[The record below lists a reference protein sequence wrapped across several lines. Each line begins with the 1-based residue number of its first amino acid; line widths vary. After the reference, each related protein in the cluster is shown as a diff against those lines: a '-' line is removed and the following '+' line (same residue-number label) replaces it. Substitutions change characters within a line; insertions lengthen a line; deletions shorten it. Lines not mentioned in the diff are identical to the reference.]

1 MSADE
6 DLFLN
11 GTGKTK
17 SIYQQSSTGEKHV
30 LFYPTSSLP
39 SVGIDNQTGDRNTT
53 SRKLQKQ
60 IPGHQNH
67 RNSYNSIVG
76 MKKSEGP
83 SPAVGDTQESHGD
96 QSRLDPDISDSKYNF
111 RIGIYGW
118 RKKCLYFL
126 ILVLLIM
133 VVVNLALTLWVLKVM
148 EFSSEGMGQLKIVS
162 GGLKLEGKTFVL
174 DSLIASSI
182 KSRSYQPIVIESTKN
197 LTLRARNTNGYV
209 DSSIVLGNEKLEC
222 LTNNFKIT
230 DDRGSLLF
238 SADRREVIVGSETL
252 RVIGKG
258 GTSFSGSIQTTLVRA
273 EAGHELRLES
283 PTRSLD
289 IKAAK
294 EINIE
299 SRGGK
304 IRTLSFNDISL
315 HSEVGAIK
323 LETRSLLMPLIPTAK
338 VTSRAASS
346 GSYDIY
352 QLCVCESGKLFLA
365 SPHLVCA
372 SENDDRL
379 CR

>member
-1 MSADE
+1 
-6 DLFLN
+6 
-11 GTGKTK
+11 
-17 SIYQQSSTGEKHV
+17 
-30 LFYPTSSLP
+30 
-39 SVGIDNQTGDRNTT
+39 
-53 SRKLQKQ
+53 
-60 IPGHQNH
+60 
-67 RNSYNSIVG
+67 
-76 MKKSEGP
+76 MKKSEGA
-83 SPAVGDTQESHGD
+83 STADCDTQESRGG
-96 QSRLDPDISDSKYNF
+96 QSRLDPDSLDPKYNF

-118 RKKCLYFL
+118 RKKCLYIL

-182 KSRSYQPIVIESTKN
+182 KSRSYQPIVIESTRN
-197 LTLRARNTNGYV
+197 LTLRSRHKNGYL
-209 DSSIVLGNEKLEC
+209 DSSMILGNEKLEC

-238 SADRREVIVGSETL
+238 SADRREVLVGSETL
-252 RVIGKG
+252 RVVGEG
-258 GTSFSGSIQTTLVRA
+258 GTSFSGSVQTTLVRA
-273 EAGHELRLES
+273 DAGHELRLES
-283 PTRSLD
+283 PTRSLE

-294 EINIE
+294 GIHME

-304 IRTLSFNDISL
+304 IRTISLNDLTL
-315 HSEVGAIK
+315 HSEVGSIK
-323 LETRSLLMPLIPTAK
+323 LETSSILMPLLPTAK
-338 VTSRAASS
+338 VMSRAASS
-346 GSYDIY
+346 DTYDIY

>member
-1 MSADE
+1 
-6 DLFLN
+6 
-11 GTGKTK
+11 
-17 SIYQQSSTGEKHV
+17 
-30 LFYPTSSLP
+30 
-39 SVGIDNQTGDRNTT
+39 
-53 SRKLQKQ
+53 
-60 IPGHQNH
+60 
-67 RNSYNSIVG
+67 
-76 MKKSEGP
+76 MKKSEGA
-83 SPAVGDTQESHGD
+83 STADCDTQESRGG
-96 QSRLDPDISDSKYNF
+96 QSRLDPDSLDPKYNF

-118 RKKCLYFL
+118 RKKCLYIL

-182 KSRSYQPIVIESTKN
+182 KSRSYQPIVIESTRN
-197 LTLRARNTNGYV
+197 LTLRSRHKNGYL
-209 DSSIVLGNEKLEC
+209 DSSMILGNEKLEC

-238 SADRREVIVGSETL
+238 SADRKEVLVGSETL
-252 RVIGKG
+252 RVVGEG
-258 GTSFSGSIQTTLVRA
+258 GTSFSGSVQTTLVRA
-273 EAGHELRLES
+273 DAGHELRLES
-283 PTRSLD
+283 PTRSLE

-294 EINIE
+294 RIHME
-299 SRGGK
+299 SQGGK
-304 IRTLSFNDISL
+304 IRTISFNDLTL
-315 HSEVGAIK
+315 HSEVGSIK
-323 LETRSLLMPLIPTAK
+323 LETSSILMPLIPTAK
-338 VTSRAASS
+338 VMSRAATSDT
-346 GSYDIY
+346 YDIY